1 MFLECWAEPGFH
13 RFWRVWNPLY
23 GYFLFKLYRI
33 LGGNKHKTSATLGTF
48 IFCGFFLHD
57 LPVSLITGG
66 LLLNTTLAFMFFGVF
81 VILSHQ
87 LERWLEQRYWPR
99 TLNVVLNIGFIG
111 MGFVLSGLLQRYL
124 FSVSA

>member
-1 MFLECWAEPGFH
+1 
-13 RFWRVWNPLY
+13 
-23 GYFLFKLYRI
+23 
-33 LGGNKHKTSATLGTF
+33 
-48 IFCGFFLHD
+48 LHD

-111 MGFVLSGLLQRYL
+111 MGFVLSALLQRYL